1 MAANSSVILK
11 NHQNLMRL
19 EKSAFATIKRQTKI
33 EIDILKDTEMFQIES
48 DSDHSA
54 ETISTV

>member
-1 MAANSSVILK
+1 
-11 NHQNLMRL
+11 MRL

-33 EIDILKDTEMFQIES
+33 EIDILKDTEMFQVES